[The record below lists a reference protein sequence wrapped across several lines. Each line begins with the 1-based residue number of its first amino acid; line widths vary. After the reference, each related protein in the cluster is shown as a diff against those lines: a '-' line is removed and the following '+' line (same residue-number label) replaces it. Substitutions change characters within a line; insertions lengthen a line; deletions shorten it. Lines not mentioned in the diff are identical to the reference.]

1 MAPTTPTVGAKK
13 IKIAPGNTI
22 KNMSA
27 HIGAASKAVQSET
40 SSKARATPVTAAAPT
55 AKVSIKKPKAIT
67 TNDKTAPAIPR
78 TATKSVPKVSTAQKT
93 SGEDEDDDF
102 AELFP
107 LEELAEPKAKDA
119 EKLKRKETV
128 PMEESVRR
136 LRALGRDINFPV
148 ASQKIHSAPVT
159 ALPSPTKKAASH
171 QLLAPDFEQRLSL
184 QTMKDNAI
192 WELEDC
198 SKELRIAH
206 KAWSASF
213 LLTRT
218 PQPRRRSRRP

>member
-1 MAPTTPTVGAKK
+1 LIHPCPAIPLARTTPTVGAKK

-40 SSKARATPVTAAAPT
+40 SSKAPATPVTA

-102 AELFP
+102 AKLFP

-136 LRALGRDINFPV
+136 LRALGRDINLPGRQSEDPLR
-148 ASQKIHSAPVT
+148 ACHRAPVT
-159 ALPSPTKKAASH
+159 NQEGREPS
-171 QLLAPDFEQRLSL
+171 APCAGL
-184 QTMKDNAI
+184 
-192 WELEDC
+192 
-198 SKELRIAH
+198 
-206 KAWSASF
+206 
-213 LLTRT
+213 
-218 PQPRRRSRRP
+218 